1 MESDRVPLDLD
12 VTWIHGSRS
21 RRRRTDPP
29 LQVHTAAPG
38 TVVMRQSKDRTYEAP
53 FLLLLIGQERALL
66 LDTGATRDRQ
76 IRDAVDG
83 LIGEQELVVAHTH
96 SHGDHTAGDDS
107 FADRPGTTV
116 VGADLAEVRSFFGFT
131 DWPDETV
138 TLDLGGRV
146 VEVFGIPGHHRASI
160 ALHDPM
166 TGLLHTGDTV
176 YPGRIYVEDAAA
188 LLDTLDRLVT
198 FAEQRDVRHV
208 LGCHVEMTRRPG
220 HDYPLGARYQP
231 DEPSPFMTVEQL
243 RAARDAFRTVAHRP
257 GIHRFDDIVFC
268 VGEGPCV
275 LVPLQLRALVEQVR
289 WRLGLHRRNPT
300 T

>member
-1 MESDRVPLDLD
+1 V
-12 VTWIHGSRS
+12 
-21 RRRRTDPP
+21 
-29 LQVHTAAPG
+29 
-38 TVVMRQSKDRTYEAP
+38 
-53 FLLLLIGQERALL
+53 
-66 LDTGATRDRQ
+66 
-76 IRDAVDG
+76 
-83 LIGEQELVVAHTH
+83 
-96 SHGDHTAGDDS
+96 
-107 FADRPGTTV
+107 
-116 VGADLAEVRSFFGFT
+116 
-131 DWPDETV
+131 V

-220 HDYPLGARYQP
+220 RDYPLGARYQP

-268 VGEGPCV
+268 VGEGPRV

-289 WRLGLHRRNPT
+289 WRLGLHRRHPT